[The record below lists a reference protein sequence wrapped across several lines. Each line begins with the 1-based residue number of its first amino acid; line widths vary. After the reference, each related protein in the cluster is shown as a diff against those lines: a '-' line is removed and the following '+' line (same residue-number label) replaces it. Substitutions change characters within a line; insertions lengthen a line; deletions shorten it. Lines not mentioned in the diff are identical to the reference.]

1 MGKPQ
6 HISILPTLLISCL
19 GPATHSQPQPRRA
32 GQPAPRLSLSDF
44 SHIPETNIEESK
56 QRDAEEEI
64 SSDAQTT
71 NLAVHL

>member
-6 HISILPTLLISCL
+6 HISILPTLLISCAAQL
-19 GPATHSQPQPRRA
+19 HTVSLSLTGLVSLHPGFHSQ
-32 GQPAPRLSLSDF
+32 DF

-71 NLAVHL
+71 NFAVHL